1 MAQDKEKKKSD
12 HFASLVK
19 HSRAEAHKSLVN
31 TDRRTFPQQQ
41 QAAAT
46 ATAAAIFL
54 DRAQTRDPR
63 SLLHGETT
71 SWIRFYEEE
80 GTKPQSETETPKRRE
95 VHQGQGQGHPKD
107 PHFLVEAPSVLG
119 SIRSLG

>member
-31 TDRRTFPQQQ
+31 TTDRRTFPQQQ
-41 QAAAT
+41 QAATT

-54 DRAQTRDPR
+54 DRAQTRDYGAYFMEKPLVEFAFVKR
-63 SLLHGETT
+63 
-71 SWIRFYEEE
+71 RAQNPKAKP
-80 GTKPQSETETPKRRE
+80 KPQNGGKTSRKCTMARARATQKKTPT
-95 VHQGQGQGHPKD
+95 
-107 PHFLVEAPSVLG
+107 L
-119 SIRSLG
+119 